1 MDEAVTS
8 VSTSQRQET
17 GAMPVNDSTSSRS
30 VIATENGLVNKE
42 AVRAIMQVNIPPD
55 APAVRSI
62 SSN

>member
-1 MDEAVTS
+1 
-8 VSTSQRQET
+8 
-17 GAMPVNDSTSSRS
+17 MPVNDSTSSRS
-30 VIATENGLVNKE
+30 IIATENGLVNKE